1 MDKDIFSTSISPE
14 DWRTFRRFLQK
25 KDGIEVYLLKGETVD
40 DMEQRIKRIMK
51 DSFLR
56 SLSVEIREQNDR
68 YFAWLVW

>member
-14 DWRTFRRFLQK
+14 DWRIFRRFLQK

-56 SLSVEIREQNDR
+56 SLSVEIREQNGR